1 MVAEQQDFDPLV
13 DESPSRYI
21 VGIDLGTTNSA
32 VTYVDS
38 EELPWQVR
46 NLKIPQLVAPGQI
59 ENRDTL
65 PSFYYQPAKG
75 TVPPESLK
83 LNWSSNSPDS
93 AVGTIARDEGA
104 NSPGRMIAS
113 AKSWLCHAGVDRT
126 AELLPWQA
134 ADDVQRL
141 SPVDV
146 SSLYLAHVRDAWN
159 LQFPDAPFSDQ
170 DIVITLPASFD
181 EVARELTIEAA
192 AAAKLP
198 RVTLIEEPQAAFYA
212 WVDKHSDS
220 WQDQVEPGQKILV
233 CDIGGGTSDFTLI
246 RVRQSES
253 EEVKIQFH
261 RVAVGNHL
269 ILGGDNLDLTLA
281 QAIEQQLVPGGKLEP
296 KQWEVLLAS
305 SRKIKETLLGEDA
318 PEELTVNL
326 PGAGSKLIG
335 GSIQIQVTKKQVEEL
350 LVDGFLPRTALTE
363 KPQSGGSGFLEFGL
377 PYAADPAITRYLAS
391 FLVAHRNADGD
402 TPNDQNT
409 AADLIEAARPD
420 VILFNGGFFASP
432 LLREHFLSALCD
444 WFRRDDND
452 DGTPLVL
459 DNERLDLAVARGASY
474 YGMVRRG
481 EGVKIAARLA
491 RTYYVGI
498 DGDEPTVVCLVP
510 GVAEPGQKLELSERQ
525 FSLAISQPVEFP
537 LWVSSTRLTDAAGD
551 LIPINREQMFP
562 LPSIRT
568 VLQTQRKSEKGQ
580 LSVQLEAQL
589 TELGTIELW
598 CAEVGTDRRWRLQF
612 DVRSATQ
619 TDIAAHQSDA
629 EDEGFVD
636 EGTWEKC
643 LEQLNF
649 VFGSNVEKPAGLPK
663 RLGRILDADRLQW
676 PTSLLRRMWET
687 LMEVEDGRKKSPT
700 HEARWLNLL
709 GFCLRP
715 GFGMAVDDWRVA
727 ETWRLV
733 RGKLIHHGAANRAE
747 LHILWRRLAGG
758 LSAGQQRAIVEP
770 LLGPVRGLY
779 QRFQSGKGNAH
790 ALDPNE
796 SAEVWRLLGSMELLT
811 VPMKCKLG
819 DMLIELAGKKKMA
832 KVRSAIVWSIGRLGQ
847 RVPIYGPL
855 NTVCPASK
863 VEKWL
868 TVLTGSSSQDAS
880 DLLAVM
886 QLARKTGDRHRDLNA
901 NTTAQVVRWL
911 ADCEAPDHLVQ
922 LVESGGQLDANEQSK
937 VVGESLPKGLQLL
950 R

>member
-1 MVAEQQDFDPLV
+1 MSSEQQAFDPLV
-13 DESPSRYI
+13 DVAPSRYV

-38 EELPWQVR
+38 EESPWQVR

-75 TVPPESLK
+75 TVSAESLK
-83 LNWSSNSPDS
+83 LRWSTDSPDS
-93 AVGTIARDEGA
+93 AVGAIAREEGA

-134 ADDVQRL
+134 AEDVRRL
-141 SPVDV
+141 SPVEV
-146 SSLYLAHVRDAWN
+146 SSFFLAHVREAWN
-159 LQFPDAPFSDQ
+159 SQFPNAPFSEQ

-192 AAAKLP
+192 ANASLP

-212 WVDKHSDS
+212 WVDKHADS

-246 RVRQSES
+246 RVRQSHEH
-253 EEVKIQFH
+253 EGKVQFH

-269 ILGGDNLDLTLA
+269 ILGGDNLDLALA
-281 QAIEQQLVPGGKLEP
+281 QAIEQQLVPDGKLEP
-296 KQWEVLLAS
+296 KQWDVLLAS

-318 PEELTVNL
+318 PDQVTVNL
-326 PGAGSKLIG
+326 PGKGSQLIG
-335 GSIQIQVTKKQVEEL
+335 GSIQTQVTKQQVEEL
-350 LVDGFLPRTALTE
+350 LVEGFLPRTKLTD
-363 KPQSGGSGFLEFGL
+363 KPQTGASGFQEFGL

-391 FLVAHRNADGD
+391 FLVAHRNADGE
-402 TPNDQNT
+402 NE
-409 AADLIEAARPD
+409 ASADLIEAARPD
-420 VILFNGGFFASP
+420 VILFNGGFFASR
-432 LLREHFLSALCD
+432 LLRQQLLDAVSN

-452 DGTPLVL
+452 DWEPIVFE
-459 DNERLDLAVARGASY
+459 NERLDLAVARGASY

-481 EGVKIAARLA
+481 EGVKIVASLA
-491 RTYYVGI
+491 RSYYVGI
-498 DGDEPTVVCLVP
+498 DGDEPTAVCLVP
-510 GVAEPGQKLELSERQ
+510 GVAEPGQTFAITERQ

-537 LWVSSTRLTDAAGD
+537 LWVSSTRLTDSPGD
-551 LIPINREQMFP
+551 LIQINREQMFP

-568 VLQTQRKSEKGQ
+568 VLKTQRRSEKGQ

-636 EGTWEKC
+636 EGTWNQC
-643 LEQLNF
+643 LDQLRG
-649 VFGSNVEKPAGLPK
+649 VFDSNDEKPDGLPK
-663 RLGRILDADRLQW
+663 RLGRILETDRLQW
-676 PTSLLRRMWET
+676 PTSLLRRMWGA
-687 LMEVEDGRKKSPT
+687 LMELEDGRKKSAN

-733 RGKLIHHGAANRAE
+733 RGKLIHHGAATRAE
-747 LHILWRRLAGG
+747 LHVLWRRLAGG

-819 DMLIELAGKKKMA
+819 DMLVALASKKKLA
-832 KVRSAIVWSIGRLGQ
+832 KVRPAIVWSIGRLGQ

-868 TVLTGSSSQDAS
+868 AELTHSSFQDSS

-886 QLARKTGDRHRDLNA
+886 QLARKTGDRHRDLDA
-901 NTTAQVVRWL
+901 NVTARVVQWL
-911 ADCEAPDHLVQ
+911 SDSEAPSHLIQ
-922 LVESGGQLDANEQSK
+922 LVESGGYLDANEQSK
-937 VVGESLPKGLQLL
+937 VVGEALPKGLQLL